1 MSQQQSLL
9 WVRETSL
16 EVEPVI
22 SNGMSLKFSGGHLR
36 MVSYTYNFAD
46 VLNLK
51 ILAELA
57 LQVMAARKA
66 GSAR

>member
-1 MSQQQSLL
+1 MYLRLYAS
-9 WVRETSL
+9 R
-16 EVEPVI
+16 
-22 SNGMSLKFSGGHLR
+22 LR

>member
-1 MSQQQSLL
+1 MPA
-9 WVRETSL
+9 V
-16 EVEPVI
+16 
-22 SNGMSLKFSGGHLR
+22 LR